1 MSEILIVKFFRK
13 DGYSI
18 RIKSAEEVDE
28 KDPKKVEEEKA
39 KEKAAETKKK
49 EQKDTVELSS
59 SDYDEAD
66 VEEKA
71 NNYVDNIIS
80 TMNLTDESKA
90 LLQQYMSTFDVA
102 KFIKS
107 YGPFTSTAEISAA
120 MYAVTS
126 GLIKLQQQDE

>member
-1 MSEILIVKFFRK
+1 MEITNVS
-13 DGYSI
+13 GAYTSAAQA
-18 RIKSAEEVDE
+18 AEEEDK
-28 KDPKKVEEEKA
+28 KDHKKVEEEKA